1 MICNT
6 EVMLGT
12 PSTLMQMKIN
22 FQNEQAK
29 VSRDLIARFIDELI
43 EDILLMQIIFHL
55 LALAKA
61 QY

>member
-1 MICNT
+1 M
-6 EVMLGT
+6 
-12 PSTLMQMKIN
+12 
-22 FQNEQAK
+22 QAK